1 MPKPLKGPH
10 RWCAGVLALALLFVA
25 GTWLPARAQ
34 TRVGIL
40 VQELERA
47 QSQSI
52 KGLSEGLKR
61 LRYVEKKNLFFETR
75 DAKGNR
81 GALQASANDLLAHKV
96 NVIFATGTS
105 ATRAALAVTDTVAI
119 VFVNPG
125 DPIAAGLIKP
135 SGERAKNLAGVA
147 AYAGNTTEKR
157 LLLLKEILPGLS
169 KILIFYDANNAF
181 SRANFD
187 SAEAAAKKLGLQ
199 VAGYA
204 IKTPDELKT
213 TISSL
218 PTESATALFQIADDL
233 FESQFEFLFETARA
247 KKLPTMFNEESWAIR
262 GALAAYGPS
271 YSEMGRQAA
280 GLVDQIIKGQKP
292 ESLPVVRADKFDL
305 TLNYRTARFLDLR
318 FPPEV
323 LKKAEK
329 VIR

>member
-1 MPKPLKGPH
+1 M
-10 RWCAGVLALALLFVA
+10 RWTWIFALALLVVA
-25 GTWLPARAQ
+25 GAPSPARAQ

-52 KGLSEGLKR
+52 KGLSEQLKR
-61 LRYVEKKNLFFETR
+61 LGYEEKKNLFFETR

-81 GALQASANDLLAHKV
+81 GALPAAASELLARKV
-96 NVIFATGTS
+96 NLIFTTGTS
-105 ATRAALAVTDTVAI
+105 ATRAALAVTEAIPI

-125 DPIAAGLIKP
+125 DPLAAGLTTP
-135 SGERAKNLAGVA
+135 SGERAKNLTGVA

-157 LLLLKEILPGLS
+157 LLLLKEILPGLT
-169 KILIFYDANNAF
+169 KILIFYDANNVF
-181 SRANFD
+181 SRANFT
-187 SAEAAAKKLGLQ
+187 SAETAAKKLGLQ
-199 VAGYA
+199 VVGYA
-204 IKTPDELKT
+204 IKSSDELKT
-213 TISSL
+213 TIASL
-218 PTESATALFQIADDL
+218 PTEPATALFQIADDL

-271 YSEMGRQAA
+271 YIEMGRQAA
-280 GLVDQIIKGQKP
+280 GLVDQILKGEKP
-292 ESLPVVRADKFDL
+292 TSLPIVHADKFDL
-305 TLNYRTARFLDLR
+305 TLNYRTARFLDVR
-318 FPPEV
+318 FPPEL